1 MIYSFLTSRTM
12 APAVVVIV
20 VLILWQVIHSVFNL
34 PSYILPSPV
43 EVAEALYR
51 FHGPIALHAASTL
64 TTTS

>member
-43 EVAEALYR
+43 EVAEALYN
-51 FHGPIALHAASTL
+51 STVR
-64 TTTS
+64 SRCMRHRR